1 MSSLFLLPL
10 VVSVLASVST
20 LALFGFVNLIA
31 QIQPRGEHAAK
42 FDCVVGLHA
51 NNYGRVFIKI
61 KTYLSILLFFQSET
75 NSQQ

>member
-20 LALFGFVNLIA
+20 LALFGFVNLIT
-31 QIQPRGEHAAK
+31 QIHARAEHASN
-42 FDCVVGLHA
+42 FDLSVGLHDI
-51 NNYGRVFIKI
+51 NYLRVFIKI
-61 KTYLSILLFFQSET
+61 KTYLSSLLFFQSET